1 MNEEQIVEQNDMLER
16 AGAFEQMVKSTGWKH
31 LKVYFENQIQTF
43 VTDILSD
50 NKNKIEDYESS
61 RQQLIGIKKL
71 MGEVTSHLESLNRF
85 REDEKANNGVT
96 TK

>member
-16 AGAFEQMVKSTGWKH
+16 AGAFEQIVKSTGWKY

>member
-1 MNEEQIVEQNDMLER
+1 MNEEQIAEQNEMLER

-31 LKVYFENQIQTF
+31 LQIYFENQIQTF
-43 VTDILSD
+43 VTDILNE
-50 NKNKIEDYESS
+50 NKNKIEEYESS

-71 MGEVTSHLESLNRF
+71 IGEVTSHLESLNRF
-85 REDEKANNGVT
+85 REDEKANNGST